1 MTRVEKVLGGSV
13 RASAQ
18 LMRDLD
24 DGVDGAREELASLHP
39 HTGKAFVVGVTGNP
53 GSGKST
59 LVDRLIAHYRAEGLR
74 VGCLAVDP
82 SSPFTGGAIL
92 GDRVRM
98 GRHALDPG
106 VFIRSVATRGALGG
120 VSRSTADMVHVMDA
134 MGVDR
139 IIVETVGVGQAE
151 VDIIRLAHTTVVVL
165 VPGLGDDVQ
174 AIKAGLMEIADVF
187 VVNKSDSPAARR
199 VVKSLT
205 MLRDLEGA
213 RPDGWIPP
221 VVETVGTEGKG
232 VAEMA
237 DAVDAHRGHLSA
249 GAGRPRAAARA
260 RLEVEAAAR
269 VLLDEAITKA
279 GNLEELVG
287 RVVAR
292 ELDPYAAARAILD
305 DT

>member
-1 MTRVEKVLGGSV
+1 MTRVERVLGGSV
-13 RASAQ
+13 RAAAL

-24 DGVDGAREELASLHP
+24 DGVPAAREELRVLHG
-39 HTGKAFVVGVTGNP
+39 HTGRAFVLGVTGNP

-59 LVDRLIAHYRAEGLR
+59 LVDGLIAHLRADGLR

-82 SSPFTGGAIL
+82 TSPFTGGAIL

-98 GRHALDPG
+98 TRHALDPD

-134 MGVDR
+134 MGMDVV
-139 IIVETVGVGQAE
+139 IVETVGVGQAE
-151 VDIIRLAHTTVVVL
+151 VDVIRLAHTTVVVL

-187 VVNKSDSPAARR
+187 VVNKSDTPAAAR

-213 RPDGWIPP
+213 RSDGWIPP
-221 VVETVGTEGKG
+221 VVETIGTEGVG
-232 VAEMA
+232 IVQLAG
-237 DAVDAHRGHLSA
+237 AVDSHRAHMAA
-249 GAGRPRAAARA
+249 GAGDARALARA
-260 RLEVEAAAR
+260 RVEVEAAAR
-269 VLLDEAITKA
+269 VLLDEAIA
-279 GNLEELVG
+279 AVGDVDRLVEQ
-287 RVVAR
+287 VAAR
-292 ELDPYAAARAILD
+292 EIDPYTAAAQILERS
-305 DT
+305 

>member
-1 MTRVEKVLGGSV
+1 MTRVAKVLAGSV
-13 RASAQ
+13 RAAAQ

-24 DGVDGAREELASLHP
+24 DGVPAARLELARLHP
-39 HTGKAFVVGVTGNP
+39 HTGNAFVLGVTGNP

-59 LVDRLIAHYRAEGLR
+59 LVDVLIANYRAQGLR

-82 SSPFTGGAIL
+82 TSPFTGGAIL

-98 GRHALDPG
+98 TRHALDEG

-120 VSRSTADMVHVMDA
+120 VSRSTADMVHVLDA
-134 MGVDR
+134 MGVDVV
-139 IIVETVGVGQAE
+139 IVETVGVGQAE
-151 VDIIRLAHTTVVVL
+151 VDIIRLAHTTAVVL

-187 VVNKSDSPAARR
+187 VVNKSDSPGAHR

-213 RPDGWIPP
+213 RPDGWVPR
-221 VVETVGTEGKG
+221 VVETVGTEGLG
-232 VAEMA
+232 IDALVA
-237 DAVDAHRGHLSA
+237 AVESHREHLA
-249 GAGRPRAAARA
+249 NGAGNPRAAARA
-260 RLEVEAAAR
+260 RLEIEAAAR
-269 VLLDEAITKA
+269 VLVDEGITAA
-279 GNLEELVG
+279 GNLEALVE

-292 ELDPYAAARAILD
+292 ELDPYSAAREILESR
-305 DT
+305 

>member
-1 MTRVEKVLGGSV
+1 MSRVDKVLAGSV
-13 RASAQ
+13 RAAAQ

-24 DGVDGAREELASLHP
+24 DGLPAAREELRALHP
-39 HTGKAFVVGVTGNP
+39 HTGRAFVLGVTGNP

-59 LVDRLIAHYRAEGLR
+59 LVDALIAHYRGVGAT

-82 SSPFTGGAIL
+82 TSPFTGGAIL

-98 GRHALDPG
+98 TRHALDEG

-120 VSRSTADMVHVMDA
+120 VSRSTADMVHVLDS
-134 MGVDR
+134 MGTDV

-151 VDIIRLAHTTVVVL
+151 VDIIRLAHTTAVVL

-187 VVNKSDSPAARR
+187 VVNKSDSPAAKR
-199 VVKSLT
+199 VVRSLT

-221 VVETVGTEGKG
+221 VVETVGI
-232 VAEMA
+232 
-237 DAVDAHRGHLSA
+237 DAVGVPELAQAVAAHRAHLDGGA
-249 GAGRPRAAARA
+249 GAPRARARA

-269 VLLDEAITKA
+269 VLLDEHIA
-279 GNLEELVG
+279 GGDLESLLDD
-287 RVVAR
+287 VVAR
-292 ELDPYAAARAILD
+292 TLDPYTAARNLFD
-305 DT
+305 R